1 MRGGVVHKNM
11 FARVGVGVKKPKRR
25 RAGTR
30 EQRAI
35 RCVSEHLIHH
45 DEATMTRV

>member
-1 MRGGVVHKNM
+1 MRKNM

-45 DEATMTRV
+45 DEATMTSV